1 MRWVIRATLALVLA
15 LGAGLAGLLLLPQ
28 ERIARIAADQLEAQ
42 TGRRVGIAPPLSIS
56 LWPVLGVDTGP
67 VTLANAP
74 GAGPEP
80 MLEAEGLSIGL
91 SAPDLLRGAF
101 RVTHVVARAPVLRL
115 SEDASG
121 RGNWDISAAAAA
133 PAASPAPQGAEQPAA
148 LPALERLELTGARLI
163 YAAPGADP
171 LDLSGVDLVFDWPD
185 PSGVANIALSLPWR
199 GTPLKIAATSPDLPA
214 LLQGAVARVTAEVTA
229 PGGSLRFAGRASTS
243 GAAAGQITLDA
254 ADTAR
259 LMASAGLDAPSIP
272 PGLGRRAALRA
283 DLTYTPDGR
292 LALRDLDMTLDGNR
306 LRGAADVTL
315 SGKPVFNARL
325 TAGALDLR
333 GAMPTA
339 PSPTSGPA
347 RAPAP
352 GWSDAP
358 IDAAALAFADG
369 ALALTATSISLP
381 QTDLGRTDLL
391 LTLDRARAV
400 LSLTRV
406 EAFGGQVTGEL
417 VANNRN
423 GLSVGGKLTVAEV
436 SAERL
441 LGDLAGTT
449 RLSGQ
454 ASGDLQFLG
463 VGQTEAQIMAS
474 LSGRGGLSM
483 GQGRLAGFDLDALMA
498 GDKSLRG
505 TTVFD
510 RLSASFTIEGGTLRN
525 DDLALSLPNF
535 RVDGAGRVGLGA
547 RDIDYLLTPTA
558 LRPRGGQG
566 LALPIRIKG
575 PWANPKIRP
584 EIDEIFKAK
593 ADAKIEAVR
602 AEAKEQVRQ
611 KLSEELE
618 TPISDEDTLKDAV
631 KSRLKDKAR
640 DRLLNFLDQN

>member
-15 LGAGLAGLLLLPQ
+15 LGAGLAGLFLLPQ

-42 TGRRVGIAPPLSIS
+42 TGRRVEIAPPLSVS

-67 VTLANAP
+67 VTVANAP
-74 GAGPEP
+74 WAGPEP
-80 MLEAEGLSIGL
+80 MLEADGLSLGL
-91 SAPDLLRGAF
+91 SAPELLRGTL

-121 RGNWDISAAAAA
+121 RGNRDISSPAAA
-133 PAASPAPQGAEQPAA
+133 PAASAPQEPTAQAA
-148 LPALERLELTGARLI
+148 LPVLERLELSGARLI
-163 YAAPGADP
+163 HTAPGTPP

-199 GTPLKIAATSPDLPA
+199 GAPVKLAATSPDLPA
-214 LLQGAVARVTAEVTA
+214 LLQGAVARVTAEVSA
-229 PGGSLRFAGRASTS
+229 PGGTLRFAGRASTS
-243 GAAAGQITLDA
+243 GAAAGQVTLEA
-254 ADTAR
+254 VDTGR
-259 LMASAGLDAPSIP
+259 LMTSAGLDAPAIP

-283 DLTYTPDGR
+283 ELTYTPDGR

-306 LRGAADVTL
+306 LRGAADFTL

-333 GAMPTA
+333 GAGPVA
-339 PSPTSGPA
+339 PASSPSASA
-347 RAPAP
+347 RASAP
-352 GWSDAP
+352 GWRTEP
-358 IDAAALAFADG
+358 IDASALTLADG
-369 ALALTATSISLP
+369 ALALTAASIALP
-381 QTDLGRTDLL
+381 QTELGRTEVL

-400 LSLTRV
+400 LSLNRV
-406 EAFGGQVTGEL
+406 EAFGGLVTGEL
-417 VANNRN
+417 VANNRG
-423 GLSVGGKLTVAEV
+423 GLSVGGKLTMAQV
-436 SAERL
+436 SAEHL
-441 LGDLAGTT
+441 LGDLAGTK
-449 RLSGQ
+449 RLSGR

-463 VGQTEAQIMAS
+463 VGQSEAQIMAS

-510 RLSASFTIEGGTLRN
+510 RLSAGFTMDGGTLRN

-575 PWANPKIRP
+575 PWADPKIRP
-584 EIDEIFKAK
+584 EIDDILKAK
-593 ADAKIEAVR
+593 ADVKIEAVR
-602 AEAKEQVRQ
+602 EEAKEQVRQ
-611 KLSEELE
+611 KLSEELD
-618 TPISDEDTLKDAV
+618 TQITDEETLKDAV

-640 DRLLNFLDQN
+640 GGLLNLLERN